1 MSTNLKIRIKY
12 LINYIKSLVNNNKSD
27 LIIEILL
34 IIGGLIF
41 GTIKNINSELV
52 SQFIDYLNNNISL
65 FKLLFKYI
73 FISIL
78 IIISMFFTLKYKLIS
93 LVTFSLYFLLGYI
106 LGKNIT
112 ITFINSIFFGIL
124 SIFLLYLPII
134 IIIIVFSFIYKATTK
149 DYSTLCK
156 NTQCKNLL
164 LNLGKYGLILFCIEL
179 IFIVLLSIFLIIFV
193 KIFA

>member
-12 LINYIKSLVNNNKSD
+12 LINYIKSLVDNNKSD

-41 GTIKNINSELV
+41 GTIKNINSELA

-78 IIISMFFTLKYKLIS
+78 IIISIFFTLKYKLFS

-106 LGKNIT
+106 IGKNIT

-134 IIIIVFSFIYKATTK
+134 IIIIVFSFIYKVTTK
-149 DYSTLCK
+149 DYSILCK
-156 NTQCKNLL
+156 NIQCKNLL